1 MIAGPPPTGLVAA
14 YGFEEGSGTTT
25 ADTSGN
31 ANTGTL
37 ASATWSSA
45 GKFGKALSFN
55 GTSAR
60 VNVNDSNS
68 LDLTTAMTLEAW
80 VNPASASSAFRTI
93 ILKERTGQLVYALYS
108 STSNGRPDTEAAIGS
123 SNRSVAGTSTLPV
136 GSWSYVSATYDGS
149 TLRFYVNG
157 TQVSSLAVSG
167 AITTST
173 GALRIG
179 GNNVWGEY
187 FSGLID
193 EVRIYNRA
201 LTAAQIQ
208 QDMATPVGP

>member
-1 MIAGPPPTGLVAA
+1 MGRCGR
-14 YGFEEGSGTTT
+14 
-25 ADTSGN
+25 
-31 ANTGTL
+31 
-37 ASATWSSA
+37 SSTA

-80 VNPASASSAFRTI
+80 VNPASASNVFRTI

-108 STSNGRPDTEAAIGS
+108 STGNGRPDTEAVIGS

-136 GSWSYVSATYDGS
+136 GSWSYLSATYDGS
-149 TLRFYVNG
+149 NLRLYLNG
-157 TQVSSLAVSG
+157 TQVSSLAVTG

-179 GNNVWGEY
+179 SNSIWGEY

-193 EVRIYNRA
+193 EVRVYNRA
-201 LTAAQIQ
+201 LMAAQIQ
-208 QDMATPVGP
+208 QDMATPVNP